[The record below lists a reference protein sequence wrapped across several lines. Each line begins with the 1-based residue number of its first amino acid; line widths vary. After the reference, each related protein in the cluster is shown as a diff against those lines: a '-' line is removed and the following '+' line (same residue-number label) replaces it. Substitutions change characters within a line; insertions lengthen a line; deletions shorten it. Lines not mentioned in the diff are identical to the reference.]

1 MALFLVENSGTHRSV
16 GTGEDD
22 DDDCDCDD
30 DGDDDDEATTN
41 KTDLK
46 WIHDDDDDDDDDDGE
61 DEDEFDDGEEVWLRR
76 RALITGFSSV
86 IIYFNLSMYLPNSKP

>member
-46 WIHDDDDDDDDDDGE
+46 
-61 DEDEFDDGEEVWLRR
+61 
-76 RALITGFSSV
+76 
-86 IIYFNLSMYLPNSKP
+86 

>member
-22 DDDCDCDD
+22 DDDCDCDCDD

-46 WIHDDDDDDDDDDGE
+46 WIHDDDDDDDDGE